1 MARKRSIFSLI
12 LVILATLLISCSGP
26 TVKTAPPT
34 YTPLQL
40 QKLQE
45 YAPDLEAVRD
55 RSAELESLISKR
67 DWRRVSNFIHGP
79 MAEARLTMNYVARN
93 LLPQDQKTARNISRD
108 VFNNLV
114 KIDKAAESGDSIKAL
129 NSYSTVFTDIDQFL
143 KLLPELPLQETPES
157 SLSEVE

>member
-1 MARKRSIFSLI
+1 MARQRSILSLI
-12 LVILATLLISCSGP
+12 LVILATFLISCSGP
-26 TVKTAPPT
+26 TAKLVAPT

-45 YAPDLEAVRD
+45 FAPDIEAVRD
-55 RSAELESLISKR
+55 RSTELEGLIAKK

-93 LLPQDQKTARNISRD
+93 LTPNDQKEARKISRD

-114 KIDKAAESGDSIKAL
+114 KIDKAAEISDADTAYR
-129 NSYSTVFTDIDQFL
+129 SYSAVFSDIDQFL
-143 KLLPELPLQETPES
+143 NLLPELPIQNTPES
-157 SLSEVE
+157 DANDLE